1 VAVRDTKT
9 PRVPFACTQGNYVTH
24 SKNVS
29 NASSCMSVDCKSDRK
44 ISSIKPPRLGDF
56 RLLPLQEK
64 EKSYFVGE
72 VLLSIGRGYRASR
85 RSTDVIFFRTLLSH
99 LCFKLCLGYV
109 AHSSSLL
116 SLQGQSLEQQGSEA
130 IDRGLISSMWQ
141 YYGYCLEL

>member
-9 PRVPFACTQGNYVTH
+9 PRVPFACTQGDYVTH

-64 EKSYFVGE
+64 EKSYLVGE
-72 VLLSIGRGYRASR
+72 VRFLRLRRLLHFRL
-85 RSTDVIFFRTLLSH
+85 ST
-99 LCFKLCLGYV
+99 CLGES
-109 AHSSSLL
+109 HHL
-116 SLQGQSLEQQGSEA
+116 SN
-130 IDRGLISSMWQ
+130 
-141 YYGYCLEL
+141 